1 VKRVFLA
8 VVSSLG
14 GLLAQSGI
22 SPPLAGYVRDGGGA
36 LRPVYGVAGNL
47 VLGGP
52 VAQGILSVAFS
63 GRVVLAKTSDSLY
76 AFDPQGQPLG
86 RMDAPE
92 GPARLFVPPGG
103 RVALAC
109 LSGTSE
115 SILWKDGS
123 FQSVSTPDCETLA
136 VPFVSEGDVL
146 IFRRADGTE
155 LRTGIE
161 GPALSIEQMG
171 EGWYSVRQARRHLA
185 VRVLEDRL
193 ETYRLP
199 EAAP

>member
-1 VKRVFLA
+1 MKRALLA
-8 VVSSLG
+8 FAATLS

-22 SPPLAGYVRDGGGA
+22 SPPLAGYVKDNGGA

-47 VLGGP
+47 VLGKPIAEG
-52 VAQGILSVAFS
+52 VISVAFS
-63 GRVVLAKTSDSLY
+63 GRIGLAKTSDSLY

-92 GPARLFVPPGG
+92 GPARFFVPAGG
-103 RVALAC
+103 MVAQAC

-115 SILWKDGS
+115 SIVWKDGG
-123 FQSVSTPDCETLA
+123 FQSVFTTDCEAPAL
-136 VPFVSEGDVL
+136 PLFSDGDALV
-146 IFRRADGTE
+146 FRKADGTE
-155 LRTGIE
+155 LRSEIE

-171 EGWYSVRQARRHLA
+171 EGWYSVRQAQRRLA
-185 VRVLEDRL
+185 VRVFEDRL